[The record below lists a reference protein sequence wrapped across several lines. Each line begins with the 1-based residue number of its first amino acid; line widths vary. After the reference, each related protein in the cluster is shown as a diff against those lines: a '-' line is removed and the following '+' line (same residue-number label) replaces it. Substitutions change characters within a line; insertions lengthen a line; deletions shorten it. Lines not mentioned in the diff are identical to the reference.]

1 MKRDIVW
8 TTKFKKDYKLAMKRH
23 MDIGLLDDIIRA
35 LSRGEKLPEKNK
47 DHALTG
53 NWFGQERTAIC
64 SESKKMH
71 SVSAGCIFIFHG
83 NRKSTCYLY
92 SRKFL
97 LCNL

>member
-1 MKRDIVW
+1 MNKHYDINW
-8 TTKFKKDYKLAMKRH
+8 TTQIKKDYKLAN
-23 MDIGLLDDIIRA
+23 
-35 LSRGEKLPEKNK
+35 SEPLPEKNK